1 MKKFLVGFMVLAF
14 SWSSMGSYALA
25 NNFSPIQ
32 SVQQGG
38 PSGQQG
44 AMTTGQRQETVPN
57 EQGQS
62 GNRQNINTSSSAT
75 TSKIP
80 VYINGVKQ
88 NFSSDP
94 VNMNGSVLVP
104 MRNLFE
110 AVGGNVQW
118 DDATRTVTG
127 NRGNT
132 NVKLSIGSNSG
143 YVNNSQQQL
152 NAAPQLINGNTY
164 IPLRFLCE
172 AFGATVDW
180 ENGVI
185 YIQLPESSGSYYSYG
200 QNDDLD
206 DISAAL
212 NDIFEDAG
220 DDYFDD
226 DGIECAVSLSGN
238 ENYLA
243 YKILLDFDDAD
254 DYDDLAELDE
264 NYIEAFLD
272 DLADAIDDEIDGTDY
287 EDADITGKLLD
298 NDNYRYYVVYN
309 GSTYSYSWNNEE
321 DLDDIT
327 AALNDIFED
336 AGDDYFDDDGIECAI
351 SLSGDE
357 DDLVYRVKL
366 DFDDAD
372 DYDDLAELDEDYIEA
387 FLDDLADAID
397 DEIDGTDYEDADIT
411 GKLVDNDNYRYYVI
425 YDGSDY
431 DYSW

>member
-44 AMTTGQRQETVPN
+44 AMTSGQQQGTVSN
-57 EQGQS
+57 GQGQS

-152 NAAPQLINGNTY
+152 NTAPQLINGNTY

-185 YIQLPESSGSYYSYG
+185 NIQLPENSGSYYSYN

-212 NDIFEDAG
+212 NDSFEDAG
-220 DDYFDD
+220 DAYFGDD
-226 DGIECAVSLSGN
+226 DIDCTISLSGN

-243 YKILLDFDDAD
+243 YKIFLDFADAD

-264 NYIEAFLD
+264 DYIESFLD
-272 DLADAIDDEIDGTDY
+272 DLADAINDEIDGTDY

-298 NDNYRYYVVYN
+298 NDN
-309 GSTYSYSWNNEE
+309 
-321 DLDDIT
+321 
-327 AALNDIFED
+327 
-336 AGDDYFDDDGIECAI
+336 
-351 SLSGDE
+351 SG
-357 DDLVYRVKL
+357 
-366 DFDDAD
+366 
-372 DYDDLAELDEDYIEA
+372 
-387 FLDDLADAID
+387 
-397 DEIDGTDYEDADIT
+397 
-411 GKLVDNDNYRYYVI
+411 YYVI
-425 YDGSDY
+425 YDGNDY